1 MDEQTNPIDLIF
13 CDIKFVIFSCH
24 KIIINYEC
32 LFLDDLSNTNEW
44 NPDIISGVV
53 RPPEQIKLVHD
64 AEAIRSVSSSSS
76 SSGRVPLQSSG
87 GIRWWLK
94 GSADKRN
101 NLSASW
107 PCNRN

>member
-1 MDEQTNPIDLIF
+1 MNKPIQLTLY
-13 CDIKFVIFSCH
+13 FVTLSLLFFSCH

-94 GSADKRN
+94 GSVDKRN
-101 NLSASW
+101 KLSS
-107 PCNRN
+107 NIIGLVI